1 MGNHKKTPQH
11 ISNLNTPWLS
21 QGGPGGKKKKKK
33 KKGKG
38 SGTPVGSAAPN
49 TVTLPNT
56 NLNQVTITATGP
68 APIVK
73 KEAVDIEKAL
83 IRGFEKDLTRITVD
97 RSGKRALF
105 SNSTGKIADDF
116 QANTPESKKT
126 NTSGSVQQVLK
137 DWKMFQNPNTDE
149 IT

>member
-1 MGNHKKTPQH
+1 MDNHKKTPQH
-11 ISNLNTPWLS
+11 ISNLNTPWLK

-33 KKGKG
+33 KRSG
-38 SGTPVGSAAPN
+38 SSTPVGSTAPN
-49 TVTLPNT
+49 SVILPNT
-56 NLNQVTITATGP
+56 TLNQITITAAGP
-68 APIVK
+68 APVVK

-83 IRGFEKDLTRITVD
+83 IKSFEKDLTRITVD

-105 SNSTGKIADDF
+105 SNSTGKIADNL

-126 NTSGSVQQVLK
+126 NTSSSVQQVLK
-137 DWKMFQNPNTDE
+137 NWNMFKTPNTDE